1 MSAATIAAL
10 RSSLIKIGTVCRT
23 RNHQNDGASKRQ
35 EVGGDQDGAPL
46 VALAEDLEEEFR
58 ASGGQGDEA
67 QFVDDEKLEAGQL
80 PLEVEQS
87 SLIPG
92 PSGPL
97 YLVFTGATPQCGS
110 PAWFPS
116 Q

>member
-1 MSAATIAAL
+1 MEAVQQRPGEAL
-10 RSSLIKIGTVCRT
+10 RTEHVSPLVEG
-23 RNHQNDGASKRQ
+23 Q
-35 EVGGDQDGAPL
+35 VGGDQDGAPF

-58 ASGGQGDEA
+58 AGGGQGDEA
-67 QFVDDEKLEAGQL
+67 QFVDDEQLEPGQL

-87 SLIPG
+87 SVVPG

-97 YLVFTGATPQCGS
+97 YLVFTGATPQCGF

>member
-1 MSAATIAAL
+1 MGEPIQQGSGEPL
-10 RSSLIKIGTVCRT
+10 RAEDVGPPVKG
-23 RNHQNDGASKRQ
+23 Q
-35 EVGGDQDGAPL
+35 VGGDQDGAPL
-46 VALAEDLEEEFR
+46 VALAEYLEEQFR
-58 ASGGQGDEA
+58 AGGGQGDEA
-67 QFVDDEKLEAGQL
+67 QLVDDEQLEAGQL

>member
-1 MSAATIAAL
+1 MVGEAVQQRPGKPL
-10 RSSLIKIGTVCRT
+10 
-23 RNHQNDGASKRQ
+23 GAEHFGPLVEGQ
-35 EVGGDQDGAPL
+35 VGGDQDGAPF
-46 VALAEDLEEEFR
+46 VALAEDLEAEFR
-58 ASGGQGDEA
+58 AGGGQGDEA
-67 QFVDDEKLEAGQL
+67 QLVDDEQLEAGQL